1 MKDRRSTDRELVV
14 TRLFDAPR
22 ALVYAAWTE
31 PARFCQWMGPRGF
44 TTTVQSME
52 VRPGGQALYLMVGPD
67 GKEWMNR
74 ARYTEVVPPERLVYL
89 LDAGVDGDPS
99 TFEVTVTLAPSGDGQ
114 QTQLTM
120 RTLFPT
126 VAELERVKA
135 FGAVEG
141 GRQTLDKLAEHLAG
155 R

>member
-1 MKDRRSTDRELVV
+1 MKESTADRELVV
-14 TRLFDAPR
+14 TRVFDAPR
-22 ALVYAAWTE
+22 ALVWAAWTE

-44 TTTVQSME
+44 TTTVRSMD
-52 VRPGGQALYLMVGPD
+52 VRPGGQSLYLMVGPD
-67 GKEWMNR
+67 GTEWMNR
-74 ARYTEVVPPERLVYL
+74 ARFSEVVPPERLVYL
-89 LDAGVDGDPS
+89 LDAGVDDAPA
-99 TFEVTVTLAPSGDGQ
+99 TFEVTVTLVATGDGK

-120 RTLFPT
+120 RTLFPS

-141 GRQTLDKLAEHLAG
+141 GQQTLDKLGAHLAG